1 MDKSWTVSDAEIEEF
16 MAEASRLVKE
26 CGDIIANAINSQQN
40 TEIQTKEQ
48 GEGHGSAVLT
58 QTDMKVEQHLIQGL
72 SAKFPDHKFIGE
84 ESVSNDGLIKEYTNA
99 PTWIIDPIDGT
110 MNFIH
115 SNPLVCTSIGLTVNK
130 RLVAGI
136 VNCPMIDHMYSAI
149 KGKGAKLNGVKVLKT
164 SGVKNISKAMMIME
178 LPVGANQDK
187 TSVAM
192 TNLGHMM
199 SKAHAVRAPGPAA
212 LDIAWV
218 GAGSADC
225 YFHFGKICYIFE
237 NSHTTRDLP
246 PGIHCWDM
254 AAGALIVSEAG
265 GVVMDPTGAEFDLMA
280 RDILVASSRELADQV
295 REFLTLYKT
304 DRDYAEK
311 NKYL

>member
-1 MDKSWTVSDAEIEEF
+1 MEKTWTVSDAEIDEF
-16 MAEASRLVKE
+16 MAEATRLVRE

-58 QTDMKVEQHLIQGL
+58 ETDMKVEQHLIKGL
-72 SAKFPDHKFIGE
+72 SKKFPDHKFIGE
-84 ESVSNDGLIKEYTNA
+84 ENVSNEGLIKEYTNA

-115 SNPLVCTSIGLTVNK
+115 SNPLVCTSIGLTINK
-130 RLVAGI
+130 KLVAGI
-136 VNCPMIDHMYSAI
+136 VNCPLIDHMYSAI
-149 KGKGAKLNGVKVLKT
+149 KGRGARLNGSKVLKA

-178 LPVGANQDK
+178 LPVGANKDK

-199 SKAHAVRAPGPAA
+199 GKAHAVRAPGPAA

-225 YFHFGKICYIFE
+225 YFHFGKKCHQDFH
-237 NSHTTRDLP
+237 NSFITTCT
-246 PGIHCWDM
+246 GIHCWDM

-265 GVVMDPTGAEFDLMA
+265 GVVMDPSGAEFDLMA
-280 RDILVASSRELADQV
+280 RDILVASSSELAVQV
-295 REFLTLYKT
+295 REFLTLYNT

-311 NKYL
+311 YSYL